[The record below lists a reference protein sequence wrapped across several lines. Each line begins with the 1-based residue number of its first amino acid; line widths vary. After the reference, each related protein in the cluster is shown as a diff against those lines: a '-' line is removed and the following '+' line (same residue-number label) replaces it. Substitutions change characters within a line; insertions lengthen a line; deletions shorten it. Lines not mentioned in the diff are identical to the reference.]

1 MARPVR
7 VGNLVEVS
15 GTAAADEQGNILGGD
30 DYYEQTKAA
39 LRIIGEGL
47 GQLGAFLEHVV
58 RTRVYLR
65 DPGRW
70 EDAGRAHGE
79 VFGQIRPANTIV
91 GVAGFVDPRILVE
104 VEATAVVEES

>member
-47 GQLGAFLEHVV
+47 GQLGASLEHVV

-70 EDAGRAHGE
+70 EDAGRALLAAY
-79 VFGQIRPANTIV
+79 RS
-91 GVAGFVDPRILVE
+91 L
-104 VEATAVVEES
+104 

>member
-1 MARPVR
+1 VARPVR

-47 GQLGAFLEHVV
+47 GQPGASLEPLPEAGF
-58 RTRVYLR
+58 R
-65 DPGRW
+65 GRLAPW
-70 EDAGRAHGE
+70 GRLPIA
-79 VFGQIRPANTIV
+79 
-91 GVAGFVDPRILVE
+91 VAGPDMDRI
-104 VEATAVVEES
+104 